1 MANGFSVSTYSP
13 SDVALVIGGYTL
25 AGWDRISIVRRTDNF
40 KPIYGIRGKH
50 TRVRMG
56 GKDARESS
64 AFITIVL
71 SQESQTN
78 DVLSD
83 IHRQDIE
90 QGTARI
96 ALTLKDSSGSSVFSS
111 DEAYITN
118 FAAAEFSN
126 DFGTREWRIFCQTTE
141 TYNVGNNTRPQTSI
155 FDTAINEVSSFVS
168 GIL

>member
-13 SDVALVIGGYTL
+13 SDVALIVGGYPL
-25 AGWDRISIVRRTDNF
+25 AGWDRITIVRRTDSF

-155 FDTAINEVSSFVS
+155 FDTAISEVSSFVS

>member
-13 SDVALVIGGYTL
+13 SDVALVVGGYTL
-25 AGWDRISIVRRTDNF
+25 AGWDRISIVRRTDSF

-83 IHRQDIE
+83 IHKQDIE

>member
-13 SDVALVIGGYTL
+13 SDVALVVGGYTL
-25 AGWDRISIVRRTDNF
+25 AGWDRISIVRRTDSF

-126 DFGTREWRIFCQTTE
+126 DFGTREWRIFAQTTE

>member
-13 SDVALVIGGYTL
+13 SDVALIVGGYTL
-25 AGWDRISIVRRTDNF
+25 AGWDRITIVRRTDSF

>member
-25 AGWDRISIVRRTDNF
+25 AGWDRISIVRRTDSF

-126 DFGTREWRIFCQTTE
+126 DFGTREWRIFCQTTD

>member
-25 AGWDRISIVRRTDNF
+25 AGWDRISIVRRTDSF

>member
-13 SDVALVIGGYTL
+13 SDVALVVGGYTL
-25 AGWDRISIVRRTDNF
+25 AGWDRISIVRRTDSF

>member
-78 DVLSD
+78 DALSD

-90 QGTARI
+90 KGTARI

>member
-168 GIL
+168 GLF